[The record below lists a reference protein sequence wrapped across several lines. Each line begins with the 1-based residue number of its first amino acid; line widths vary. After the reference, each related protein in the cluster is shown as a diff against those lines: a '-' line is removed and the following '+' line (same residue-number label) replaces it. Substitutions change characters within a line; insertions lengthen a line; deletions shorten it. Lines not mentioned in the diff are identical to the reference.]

1 MKPFAQYLQEINR
14 IYEFNIKLAKCEFD
28 SDMRDRLKMALE
40 AYALES
46 VGKVKRLPIQEHAD
60 FPGQGPCECHMIQVA
75 VRYPVVSD
83 QVRQVVAEKLGISAK
98 QVVVRTK
105 GEEEL
110 RNTVSEPKK
119 ASDGSVLNNPSLED
133 SENGQ
138 ELVGQS
144 RKDSM
149 LKELETRKYEFAA
162 KPESVKSAEMP
173 IGKTSPVGSKQNK
186 IPSPIKGK

>member
-1 MKPFAQYLQEINR
+1 MKPFTQYLQEMNR
-14 IYEFNIKLAKCEFD
+14 IYEFSIKLAQCEFD
-28 SDMRDRLKMALE
+28 ADAQDRLKLALE

-46 VGKVKRLPIQEHAD
+46 VGKIKRLPIQEHAD
-60 FPGQGPCECHMIQVA
+60 FPGQGPCECHMVDVA

-110 RNTVSEPKK
+110 RNTINEPKK
-119 ASDGSVLNNPSLED
+119 ASDGSVLNNSSLED
-133 SENGQ
+133 SDGGQ

-162 KPESVKSAEMP
+162 KPEPVKSTEMP
-173 IGKTSPVGSKQNK
+173 MGTTSPVGSKQNK
-186 IPSPIKGK
+186 IPSPTKGK